1 MKTIEKIIL
10 ILKNCGPMT
19 VWQIAREA
27 EMKEKSIACA
37 IWRSRSSG
45 GGIRV
50 CGALKTQ
57 NTPYLYEASFLPDV
71 TISKVGCVGKPVHRR
86 TKMSEDQREK
96 RQEMRDLEKRR
107 QATVVVVRRDP
118 MDVFLFGEYRRAACT
133 AKSATSP

>member
-37 IWRSRSSG
+37 IWRSRSAG

-50 CGALKTQ
+50 CGALTTQ

-107 QATVVVVRRDP
+107 QATVVIVRRDP
-118 MDVFLFGEYRRAACT
+118 MDVFLFGEYRRAA
-133 AKSATSP
+133 